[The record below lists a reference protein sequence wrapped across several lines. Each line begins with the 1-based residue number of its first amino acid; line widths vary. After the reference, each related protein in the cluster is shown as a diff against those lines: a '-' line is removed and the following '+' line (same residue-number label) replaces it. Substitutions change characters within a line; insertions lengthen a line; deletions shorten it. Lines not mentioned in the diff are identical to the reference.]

1 MLYTQNEQKTNSSI
15 FSIVSC
21 LLGGGGG
28 GRVKHILCL
37 VSVMGLVTYKIPL
50 SKKSS
55 R

>member
-1 MLYTQNEQKTNSSI
+1 MNKKQIPAFFLSFLVYW
-15 FSIVSC
+15 V
-21 LLGGGGG
+21 GGGG